1 MSATIVPR
9 PVTLKENVT
18 LAFRNLQ
25 VIKTK
30 CSKNKDYSS
39 LGLVVKVFVLFL
51 VVVAVVVASSIDSL
65 LGLRFS
71 IFVCFQDAT
80 LNRKCMFLNM
90 SENR

>member
-30 CSKNKDYSS
+30 CSKNKDCSS

-65 LGLRFS
+65 
-71 IFVCFQDAT
+71 
-80 LNRKCMFLNM
+80 
-90 SENR
+90 